1 MAKTRADSRRGSGRE
16 MSARWKPRR
25 CAIPDRS
32 ARLSR
37 HGGGRAELQFLRIDW
52 PSVQRR
58 VLEVVLPQP
67 PWGPVTLQR
76 QGLARTGE
84 IARCFFYNDT
94 APTEIYSLSLHDALP
109 ILALALVVRSRCE
122 VLKAS
127 VKALV
132 FGM

>member
-37 HGGGRAELQFLRIDW
+37 QGGGRAELQFLRIDW

-76 QGLARTGE
+76 QGVARTGE
-84 IARCFFYNDT
+84 IARCQVDEWRGRHVPVWQARGDGPVTLLAHQPQPAAN
-94 APTEIYSLSLHDALP
+94 PTRTP
-109 ILALALVVRSRCE
+109 
-122 VLKAS
+122 
-127 VKALV
+127 
-132 FGM
+132 